1 MFDVQRRFQDSV
13 QQHDTSV
20 ILVRRSSGICISH
33 FTSLPMYSHYYYYY
47 CFNCQ
52 TSIFIVEAIHRYLIV
67 SRGKTS

>member
-1 MFDVQRRFQDSV
+1 MFDVQRRFLDSV

-20 ILVRRSSGICISH
+20 ILVRRSSGICLSH
-33 FTSLPMYSHYYYYY
+33 FISLLMYYHYY